1 MRQQQGHKAMYH
13 QQQQA
18 MYQQQQQVMHQ
29 QQQAYAQTM
38 TGGAMGL
45 AGGSMLAMM
54 GLVAVASMCNVMLCD
69 GWCLIVFR

>member
-1 MRQQQGHKAMYH
+1 
-13 QQQQA
+13 
-18 MYQQQQQVMHQ
+18 MHQ